1 MTNPTQARQ
10 RLLGR
15 LAIVTAVCASW
26 WMSSTASAGA
36 NLYYN
41 GSMKNYALD
50 VLFWGVGFTEQD
62 RADVREYVVNVA
74 NYMNGAYSPAGS
86 EPALHYYGV
95 WGVYPES
102 WIIDTNPVPTG
113 ALYGN
118 SGSLSDASFIP
129 EINAARNGQFG
140 SAFDFHNVAT
150 GSGFPTSP
158 NRLVIV
164 VTKGTNQVSD
174 NNCENLVHHP
184 CIDTGVHDTTSGVVW
199 AAVQF
204 DSGPNNVVYRGVLAH
219 EMTEAMTDP
228 ALDAG
233 WVTNQ
238 DCFLG
243 ICTSHQEACDQCG
256 YDFSMNWVASSNDN
270 ISGVSQMT
278 LDPSYGGLNNISTDT
293 CQTWEPEQYAPIAA
307 ALEFGGTASVVYRT
321 PAGHINALRWPSD
334 RGTPSG
340 PYDYGQ
346 PSLSPAV
353 TAQGKPSIIYGFSS
367 PGEMVFVR
375 GSDNAL
381 WMHNSSGWTSLG
393 GGFYG
398 DPSAVNWNGNANQ
411 NVFVL
416 GVDDNIYTYVL
427 ANGVPQGWSPIQNN
441 VGRVFSGPPKAFSKS
456 STTIDVFAV
465 GENGHL
471 EWLPYSL
478 SGGWSVLTDLG
489 TMLGNPHHTPVSI
502 TSWASNRLDIL
513 ATSES
518 AVASRGWNG
527 SWASDYDT
535 RGNELGTTPSG
546 TPAVVSWG
554 PNRLDAFMIDR
565 QNRLTHTSYVDGH
578 WYADANNPMRSDAV
592 GDPVLLSRGSGLLE
606 VFYRTWTGSL
616 SHLVYNAS
624 WSNQLNVLP
633 ANSIQ

>member
-1 MTNPTQARQ
+1 
-10 RLLGR
+10 
-15 LAIVTAVCASW
+15 
-26 WMSSTASAGA
+26 
-36 NLYYN
+36 
-41 GSMKNYALD
+41 
-50 VLFWGVGFTEQD
+50 
-62 RADVREYVVNVA
+62 
-74 NYMNGAYSPAGS
+74 
-86 EPALHYYGV
+86 
-95 WGVYPES
+95 
-102 WIIDTNPVPTG
+102 
-113 ALYGN
+113 
-118 SGSLSDASFIP
+118 
-129 EINAARNGQFG
+129 
-140 SAFDFHNVAT
+140 
-150 GSGFPTSP
+150 
-158 NRLVIV
+158 
-164 VTKGTNQVSD
+164 VTKGTNQVAD
-174 NNCENLVHHP
+174 LNCENIVQHP

-204 DSGPNNVVYRGVLAH
+204 DAGPGHIVYPGVLAH

-238 DCFLG
+238 NCFLG

-256 YDFSMNWVASSNDN
+256 YDSSMNWVASSGDN

-278 LDPSYGGLNNISTDT
+278 LDPSYGGLNNISSDS

-307 ALEFGGTASVVYRT
+307 TLEFGGAASVVYRT
-321 PAGHINALRWPSD
+321 PAGHINMLSWPSD

-346 PSLSPAV
+346 PSPTV

-381 WMHNSSGWTSLG
+381 WMHSSGGWTSLG
-393 GGFYG
+393 GVFYG
-398 DPSAVNWNGNANQ
+398 DPSAVDWNGNANQ

-416 GVDDNIYTYVL
+416 GADDNIYTYVL
-427 ANGVPQGWSPIQNN
+427 ANGVPQGWSSIQNN

-478 SGGWSVLTDLG
+478 SSGWSVLTDLG

-502 TSWASNRLDIL
+502 TSWASNRLDIF

-518 AVASRGWNG
+518 AVAHRGWNG
-527 SWASDYDT
+527 SWASDYDS

-554 PNRLDAFMIDR
+554 TNRLDAFMIDR
-565 QNRLTHTSYVDGH
+565 QNRLTHTYYDGSWH
-578 WYADANNPMRSDAV
+578 GDPNNPFRSDAV
-592 GDPVLLSRGSGLLE
+592 GDPVMLSRGSGLLE
-606 VFYRTWTGSL
+606 VFYRTWRGSL
-616 SHLVYNAS
+616 SHLVFNAG
-624 WSNQLNVLP
+624 WSSQLNVLP
-633 ANSIQ
+633 PSSIQ